1 MAVKKYLDETG
12 LTEVAAHVNT
22 RLKTVTTMPVTA
34 DEGAIRMYCGE
45 TTSNFIKGHT
55 YQMRPTLEQ
64 RLQFSADTTTYFMT
78 QDGTITDV
86 APTSYSPQ
94 IEGIP
99 VVDPDTGAELV
110 YMAGNNALVQRLGSD
125 VNTITVDFNKIKSS
139 VMPWWT
145 AGAATGSYNPYTIR
159 NVKLV
164 SITEWV
170 DITPSGSIL
179 SVGSVNDLLT
189 AWTSMDDD
197 STAVVNVTT
206 TFALNAD
213 YNIPTGRHF
222 LLKGSNADKTTLWTN
237 DGRIF
242 SATLETS
249 VLVWTEL
256 HDESVLSKVNELPSN
271 PSVGDTVLYNGTTG
285 TEIDGHI
292 YKYKD
297 LTQNFIGAEVDGT
310 FYDMNGNTISTPT
323 SPEYSTSI
331 TISEG
336 GYVLC
341 VDSVAGKLFAKKT
354 ENDTTY
360 SVTMND
366 DGTFTVGDAYVPESS
381 AEVTAGNIA
390 TWSIEEF
397 GWVDLTP
404 NTTFNPDDFDVSDG
418 NEVSLVGSVKKIFE
432 GTEDEFL
439 ALPVA
444 ERKKYD
450 EIHSPDGLDESQIT
464 DSITAGDMKAVTS
477 NAVAQV
483 VPSNASASNK
493 LITEEY
499 GNKNFI
505 RYGFYQAPG
514 GDSYRRLMIHNSSYL
529 NGKFCCVDRSG
540 NEYMIT
546 IKSGAP
552 TSFCKV
558 NNVNSNTERIVDIR
572 FYTEDVTKIHLYIQS
587 NDWNCLNYYFISDSE
602 SEIDEFDSNSTEY
615 NDANAITWQNN
626 FKYQVL
632 ETDSDLN
639 NVKTSGVYSIYIS
652 DAASQAT
659 NHAPNYGW
667 LQLIVIQMNN
677 SQVFCNQILYRS
689 SGEMYMRE
697 CGNDS
702 WTAWEQF
709 AVKSELPNA
718 GVGSGIN
725 KQDIVSGEA
734 NTTINIPAYHFC
746 SGFMWLQI
754 SGIGTALLSYDVDY
768 VRNLTLKV
776 IAGTGILLTGLTLNK
791 GETLL
796 GTFSANGDYI
806 TFTPQ
811 YYTTIRTNYASL

>member
-1 MAVKKYLDETG
+1 MSQRKYLDEIG

-22 RLKTVTTMPVTA
+22 RLKTVTTMPATA
-34 DEGAIRMYCGE
+34 TEDAIRLYVGP
-45 TTSNFIKGHT
+45 TDSNFIKGHT

-99 VVDPDTGAELV
+99 VTDPETGAELV

-189 AWTSMDDD
+189 AWTQMNDD

-222 LLKGSNADKTTLWTN
+222 LLKGSDADKTTLWTN

-242 SATLETS
+242 SATLEAS

-256 HDESVLSKVNELPSN
+256 HDESVLSKVTELPSN
-271 PSVGDTVLYNGTTG
+271 PSVGDTVLFNGNTG
-285 TEIDGHI
+285 TETEGHI

-297 LTQNFIGAEVDGT
+297 LTEHFTGAEVDGT
-310 FYDMNGNTISTPT
+310 YYDMNGNEIATPT
-323 SPEYSTSI
+323 DPEYSTSI
-331 TISEG
+331 TVSAG

-354 ENDTTY
+354 EDDTTY

-381 AEVTAGNIA
+381 AEATAGNIA

-404 NTTFNPDDFDVSDG
+404 NTTFNPDDFNVSDS

-432 GTEDEFL
+432 GTEEEFL
-439 ALPVA
+439 DLPVA

-464 DSITAGDMKAVTS
+464 DSITAGDMRAVTS
-477 NAVAQV
+477 NAVAQI
-483 VPSNASASNK
+483 VPESASASNK
-493 LITEEY
+493 LVAHQTPY
-499 GNKNFI
+499 
-505 RYGFYQAPG
+505 
-514 GDSYRRLMIHNSSYL
+514 DSFTLNNNSGSQKWYKL
-529 NGKFCCVDRSG
+529 GTYTSG
-540 NEYMIT
+540 NNTARLDFVSARVDGQMFESSVRM
-546 IKSGAP
+546 SGNG
-552 TSFCKV
+552 T
-558 NNVNSNTERIVDIR
+558 
-572 FYTEDVTKIHLYIQS
+572 
-587 NDWNCLNYYFISDSE
+587 
-602 SEIDEFDSNSTEY
+602 
-615 NDANAITWQNN
+615 DANYVSWIGEKGCEISTIAI
-626 FKYQVL
+626 QVDTNRNL
-632 ETDSDLN
+632 Y
-639 NVKTSGVYSIYIS
+639 VKMNSYSAVEIRVYGAFTLDIVEQSSAPSG
-652 DAASQAT
+652 
-659 NHAPNYGW
+659 
-667 LQLIVIQMNN
+667 
-677 SQVFCNQILYRS
+677 
-689 SGEMYMRE
+689 
-697 CGNDS
+697 
-702 WTAWEQF
+702 
-709 AVKSELPNA
+709 A
-718 GVGSGIN
+718 GVGLQKLVTKSDLILTADGDSSTAIGNNVSCRWHIIDNGNYAICIGYNTEAFSVDTPN
-725 KQDIVSGEA
+725 KMFSMQLPVGYRYSNVISSNV
-734 NTTINIPAYHFC
+734 F
-746 SGFMWLQI
+746 I
-754 SGIGTALLSYDVDY
+754 SGDVSWVTGTSHSSG
-768 VRNLTLKV
+768 NG
-776 IAGTGILLTGLTLNK
+776 AGT
-791 GETLL
+791 
-796 GTFSANGDYI
+796 YI
-806 TFTPQ
+806 TKTGTVAIESFRQ
-811 YYTTIRTNYASL
+811 IVFAIKE